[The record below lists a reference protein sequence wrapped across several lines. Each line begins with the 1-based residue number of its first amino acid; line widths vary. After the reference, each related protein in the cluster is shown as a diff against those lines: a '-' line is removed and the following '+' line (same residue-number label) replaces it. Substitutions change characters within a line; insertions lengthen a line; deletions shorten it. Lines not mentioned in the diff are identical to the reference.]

1 MLNIRCTSQKRS
13 EQEKQTD
20 IFSLEMVDEFM
31 DMDRTARG
39 KGILEKAAG
48 VQEN

>member
-1 MLNIRCTSQKRS
+1 MLNMRCTSQKRS
-13 EQEKQTD
+13 EQEKQMA
-20 IFSLEMVDEFM
+20 IFSLELVGEFM
-31 DMDRTARG
+31 DMDTARG